1 MIKLWQKQPIIQVTL
16 FKIIGILFIF
26 IIIVVTL
33 FGETYWEKQTYKEN
47 YQLVLMASN
56 LQTKISPYILGI
68 ENIEQN
74 PNLTEQQ
81 KKAKIKTLIQPLLQ
95 SNGADVT
102 AFGYYDLGLDFHV
115 VSKEPIIAQIQSKLG
130 NGNEFYH
137 YTWND
142 SKNKDFVVSYPLY
155 AGERIVGYSWAYADS
170 TYNLF
175 QSTFSISGFSIFAL
189 GLVLMIVI
197 LLQRYMTK
205 IRVAL
210 DQFSQMITSNDY
222 GQIQMLSKLPELK
235 PVIDKIFSFTEELKY
250 VNYELELSQQ
260 KITQIIEGVSD
271 GVFALD
277 RSYRFLYLNHK
288 AIKQAS
294 HEQHD
299 LLGAKIQ
306 EIFPQIEDSL
316 TLSKLEEAM
325 AQNNAT
331 HWEDEA
337 LSGPDQCYEY
347 HAYPFTEGLTVFFRD
362 ITESKHHQ
370 QELVRLERLNLIG
383 QLAAGISH
391 EIRNPLT
398 TVKGF
403 LQFLGARKQYES
415 EKEYMDL
422 MVSEIDRANSIITDF
437 LSLAKVNSDNIRLKN
452 INEII
457 GRVFPL
463 LQADAYNNN
472 KELLLDLK
480 SLPEIM
486 LNENEIKQL
495 ILNLVRNGLEAT
507 PERGKVIIHTYCQ
520 EDKVVLEIQDQGAG
534 IPEEIREKIGTPFF
548 TTKETGTG
556 LGMAI
561 SIGIAQRHHA
571 LFDFE
576 TGRNGTT
583 FKITFNT
590 ADSICET

>member
-250 VNYELELSQQ
+250 VNHELELSQQ

-277 RSYRFLYLNHK
+277 RSYRFSYLNPK
-288 AIKQAS
+288 ALRLTGQEL
-294 HEQHD
+294 HH
-299 LLGAKIQ
+299 LLETKIQ
-306 EIFPQIEDSL
+306 DVFPQIEDSL

-331 HWEDEA
+331 HWESKA
-337 LSGPDQCYEY
+337 LTHPDFCYEY

-362 ITESKHHQ
+362 ITESKRHS
-370 QELVRLERLNLIG
+370 QELARLERLNLIG

-415 EKEYMDL
+415 EKEYIDL

-457 GRVFPL
+457 GKIFPM

-472 KELLLDLK
+472 KEILLDLK

-495 ILNLVRNGLEAT
+495 ILNLVRNGLEAM
-507 PERGKVIIHTYCQ
+507 PEKGKVTIRTYCT
-520 EDKVVLEIQDQGAG
+520 ENNVILEIEDQGAG

-590 ADSICET
+590 ADSICEI